1 MSLERR
7 KIVDGCH
14 FFSLEEVEEISLEKM
29 NNLDGCHSFSLQE
42 VGGASLEKMVS
53 PVKM

>member
-1 MSLERR
+1 M
-7 KIVDGCH
+7 DGYH
-14 FFSLEEVEEISLEKM
+14 FSSLEEVEEMSLEKM

-42 VGGASLEKMVS
+42 VGEASLEKMVM